1 MIAFTF
7 PGQGSQRPGMGAPW
21 KDHES
26 WELVT
31 EASDLSGRD
40 IGHLLLE
47 TEAEELTDTRNA
59 QIATFVLSLVVLD
72 AVVRTGVVPARL
84 AGHSLGEYSALAAA
98 GVLGFE
104 DGVRLVTERGDAM
117 ADAGGEQVGTM
128 AAVLGLDDDQVEIA
142 CSRVAGDVWV
152 ANFNAP
158 GQVVI
163 AGSPDAIEQAGVIA
177 KEMGAKRVMSVPVSG
192 AFHTPFMADAR
203 SRLNEA
209 LSTAELRDAETPV
222 LANVDALP
230 HTEASDWGSL
240 MAAQLCSPVRWRQI
254 THNLA
259 DSGVN
264 TFVELGP
271 GNVLTGMVKRT
282 IKASRNLSVSGP
294 EDLDSLLE
302 QLSGQPA
309 AECGQHEGEHLFAT
323 ERMVV
328 SPSAGVFTPHATAE
342 TGLTVNRGD
351 VLGTVSEQEVRSPF
365 AGTIMGVLALDGER
379 VTQAQP
385 IAWLRTTP

>member
-1 MIAFTF
+1 
-7 PGQGSQRPGMGAPW
+7 MGEPW
-21 KDHES
+21 KDHAS

-31 EASDLSGRD
+31 EASDLAGRD

-117 ADAGGEQVGTM
+117 ADAGTRQVGTM
-128 AAVLGLDDDQVEIA
+128 AAVLGLDDDQVELA
-142 CSRVAGDVWV
+142 CSRVPGDVWV
-152 ANFNAP
+152 ANYNAP

-163 AGSPDAIEQAGVIA
+163 AGSPEAIEQAGAAA
-177 KEMGAKRVMSVPVSG
+177 KELGAKRILSVPVSG

-203 SRLNEA
+203 TRLNEA
-209 LSTAELRDAETPV
+209 LGSAELRDAETPV

-230 HTEASDWGSL
+230 HTDAGDWGAL
-240 MAAQLCSPVRWRQI
+240 MAAQLCTPVRWRQI
-254 THNLA
+254 THQLA

-282 IKASRNLSVSGP
+282 ISASRNLSVSAP
-294 EDLDSLLE
+294 EDLD
-302 QLSGQPA
+302 
-309 AECGQHEGEHLFAT
+309 T
-323 ERMVV
+323 
-328 SPSAGVFTPHATAE
+328 
-342 TGLTVNRGD
+342 
-351 VLGTVSEQEVRSPF
+351 
-365 AGTIMGVLALDGER
+365 
-379 VTQAQP
+379 
-385 IAWLRTTP
+385 